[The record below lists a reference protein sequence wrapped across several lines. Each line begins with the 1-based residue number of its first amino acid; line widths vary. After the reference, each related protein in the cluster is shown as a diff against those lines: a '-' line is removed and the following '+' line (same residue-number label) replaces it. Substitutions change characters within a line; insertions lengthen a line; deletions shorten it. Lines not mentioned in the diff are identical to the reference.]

1 MLKQCTKRKEQL
13 PLLLERSETDSAW
26 EGSSIRRRNWDE
38 HFILSHE
45 SHTHVKLGKK
55 GIKGRR
61 SLIERIYSI
70 SKQHWM
76 LCLYNMDCMGT
87 QGEKQPGIKYCLCV
101 YPRHLLK
108 PCTVIHG
115 PQSNSIS
122 SESRSN
128 ITIPV
133 KHQAHTRKPLSALTK
148 WEYFV
153 RHSTVMVHASV
164 LLPKG
169 MVIKQKAGKE
179 FIYISV
185 CNLELRGSS
194 TLIRNTM
201 EEIILTKVMG
211 NFSPWR
217 VTDNN
222 EWVTGKCYFL

>member
-1 MLKQCTKRKEQL
+1 MLKKCTKRKEQL
-13 PLLLERSETDSAW
+13 PLLLKRSETDSAW

-101 YPRHLLK
+101 YPHHLLK

-133 KHQAHTRKPLSALTK
+133 KHQAHTRSPHKMRIFCQTFDSHGACLSFTIQKNGLQTK
-148 WEYFV
+148 G
-153 RHSTVMVHASV
+153 RKRVHLHLSV
-164 LLPKG
+164 
-169 MVIKQKAGKE
+169 
-179 FIYISV
+179 
-185 CNLELRGSS
+185 
-194 TLIRNTM
+194 
-201 EEIILTKVMG
+201 
-211 NFSPWR
+211 
-217 VTDNN
+217 
-222 EWVTGKCYFL
+222 